1 MESSHIDNRK
11 LYEAVNE
18 SAILEQPEVEHLSTC
33 EECMET
39 IRVLVGHTFSKAP
52 SPSDVESS
60 H

>member
-1 MESSHIDNRK
+1 MESSHIDNHK

-18 SAILEQPEVEHLSTC
+18 SAILEPPEVEHLSTC

-39 IRVLVGHTFSKAP
+39 IRVLVCHTFSKAP
-52 SPSDVESS
+52 ARSDVESS